1 MTAVYN
7 SLASRGWTQDSKT
20 LCVGRTYMVEEC
32 NKSGFMRL
40 CKDCTFKFKDN
51 ANGIRWIYDPSV
63 VVPYVP
69 KYEFESD
76 RTTKSNF
83 KTAKQIA
90 DLHPGQDVTK
100 YSCWYYN
107 AKEIFKE
114 A

>member
-1 MTAVYN
+1 
-7 SLASRGWTQDSKT
+7 
-20 LCVGRTYMVEEC
+20 MVEEC

-63 VVPYVP
+63 VAPYVP

-107 AKEIFKE
+107 AKEIFEE